1 MRTKILMFSMLAAMT
16 MFTTN
21 SFADNNN
28 TSAEKAETQKVDQD
42 VVPRSDNHIL
52 FENKTGEG
60 QGGTIKINFSTM
72 SMTFSAA
79 ADEAARTLRLYNGY
93 KNYTWKNQRGEIL
106 DFDKPCTAQ
115 GVYHGSV
122 VTVE

>member
-1 MRTKILMFSMLAAMT
+1 MFSMLAAMT

-52 FENKTGEG
+52 FENKTREG

-72 SMTFSAA
+72 SMTFSVA

-106 DFDKPCTAQ
+106 DFDKSCTAQ
-115 GVYHGSV
+115 GVYNGSV